1 MKKKLLKPPSGD
13 GEILFLPG
21 VEQFSKALRNGGM
34 LSTCHQLHFFHPGI
48 GIRFHLVDLIQRE
61 DKCIVFMDTDRTDLR
76 VRIPWVGRIPTHG
89 GGPWVGDI
97 PPTHGSGPS
106 PEVIGASGKVGGPS
120 SQGMV
125 SPEKERSK
133 VFAFVKSERPLYTFS
148 SLESERVEGFFKEI
162 ESHLGNVFR
171 DTGCSCL
178 QEFKRFS
185 EIFLGQDP
193 SLPLR
198 ERLADAFFRFNG
210 ITARHVFLTELLA
223 GEEYSEFLG
232 RIYTEAE
239 RFRAVYNQSIDR
251 YGDLFRFRFRN
262 YPFPKLKEG
271 ELPFWIIRDDR
282 RHQLSTNR
290 VDASDLK
297 RYTIVPKA
305 SPLTLFFR
313 LHVAGVFMHG
323 VGGANYEWINEQILE
338 GFYHVEPSPYFVM
351 SATFHLCHIPVR
363 DFPYF
368 FMNPGVPRS
377 TLKRYFESRGSTV
390 LT

>member
-1 MKKKLLKPPSGD
+1 MKKKLLKPPSGH

-21 VEQFSKALRNGGM
+21 VEKFSKVLRNGGM

-48 GIRFHLVDLIQRE
+48 AIRFHLIDLIQRE
-61 DKCIVFMDTDRTDLR
+61 DKCIIFMDTDRADLR
-76 VRIPWVGRIPTHG
+76 VRIPFPEGC
-89 GGPWVGDI
+89 
-97 PPTHGSGPS
+97 S
-106 PEVIGASGKVGGPS
+106 PSGKGSDPWVGGPS
-120 SQGMV
+120 SQAKV
-125 SPEKERSK
+125 SPAKERPK
-133 VFAFVKSERPLYTFS
+133 VFDFVVSDKPLYTFS
-148 SLESERVEGFFKEI
+148 SLKSKRVEGFFKEI
-162 ESHLGNVFR
+162 ESHLGNAFR

-198 ERLADAFFRFNG
+198 ERLADAFIRFNG
-210 ITARHVFLTELLA
+210 IAARHVFLTELLA

-232 RIYTEAE
+232 RIYAEAE
-239 RFRAVYNQSIDR
+239 QFRAVYNRSIDR
-251 YGDLFRFRFRN
+251 FGDLFRFRFRN

-297 RYTIVPKA
+297 RYTIIPKA
-305 SPLTLFFR
+305 SPLTLFLR
-313 LHVAGVFMHG
+313 LHMAGVFMHG
-323 VGGANYEWINEQILE
+323 VGGGNYEWINEQILK
-338 GFYHVEPSPYFVM
+338 GFYHMDPPPYFVM
-351 SATFHLCHIPVR
+351 SATFHLCRIPDR

-368 FMNPGVPRS
+368 FMNPEVTRS
-377 TLKRYFESRGSTV
+377 ALKRYFGSRGSTV
-390 LT
+390 LA

>member
-1 MKKKLLKPPSGD
+1 MKKKLLKPPLGH

-76 VRIPWVGRIPTHG
+76 VRCPWVEGLT
-89 GGPWVGDI
+89 
-97 PPTHGSGPS
+97 PPAQGLGPS
-106 PEVIGASGKVGGPS
+106 P
-120 SQGMV
+120 QGIV
-125 SPEKERSK
+125 SPTKERFK
-133 VFAFVKSERPLYTFS
+133 VFTFVTSERPLYTFS

-162 ESHLGNVFR
+162 ENHLGNVFR
-171 DTGCSCL
+171 NTGCSCL

-193 SLPLR
+193 SLSLR
-198 ERLADAFFRFNG
+198 ERLADVFIKFNG
-210 ITARHVFLTELLA
+210 ITAKHVFLTELLA
-223 GEEYSEFLG
+223 GQEYNEFLG

-251 YGDLFRFRFRN
+251 FGDLFRFRFRN
-262 YPFPKLKEG
+262 YPFQKLKEG

-282 RHQLSTNR
+282 RHQLTTNR
-290 VDASDLK
+290 IDASDLN

-305 SPLTLFFR
+305 SPLTLFLR
-313 LHVAGVFMHG
+313 LHVAGVFIHG
-323 VGGANYEWINEQILE
+323 VGGANYEWINERILE
-338 GFYHVEPSPYFVM
+338 GFYHVESNPYFVM
-351 SATFHLCHIPVR
+351 SATFHLCRIPDR

-368 FMNPGVPRS
+368 FINPGVMRS
-377 TLKRYFESRGSTV
+377 ALKRYFGSTV

>member
-1 MKKKLLKPPSGD
+1 MKKKLLKPPSGH

-76 VRIPWVGRIPTHG
+76 VRCPWMGET
-89 GGPWVGDI
+89 
-97 PPTHGSGPS
+97 PTHGSGPYS
-106 PEVIGASGKVGGPS
+106 A
-120 SQGMV
+120 
-125 SPEKERSK
+125 KERPK
-133 VFAFVKSERPLYTFS
+133 VFNFVVSEKPLYTFS

-162 ESHLGNVFR
+162 ESHLKSVLH
-171 DTGCSCL
+171 DTGYTCI
-178 QEFKRFS
+178 QEFRRFS

-198 ERLADAFFRFNG
+198 ERLADGFIRFNG
-210 ITARHVFLTELLA
+210 ITARHMFLTELLA
-223 GEEYSEFLG
+223 GAEYSEFLG

-251 YGDLFRFRFRN
+251 FGDLFRFRFRN
-262 YPFPKLKEG
+262 YPFPKLEGG
-271 ELPFWIIRDDR
+271 ELPFWIIRDGR

-305 SPLTLFFR
+305 SPLTLFLR

-338 GFYHVEPSPYFVM
+338 GFYHVEPRPYFVM
-351 SATFHLCHIPVR
+351 SATFHLCRIPDR

-368 FMNPGVPRS
+368 FMNPGVTRS
-377 TLKRYFESRGSTV
+377 ALIRYFGSWGSTV